1 MSDPFVLAIGLL
13 SQLQRSDATP
23 DWMPVAANPPGFRF
37 VSPQA
42 EEDLAIAEITPTVEI
57 QPPEFSQTYRL
68 GASTNLETNHFETNH
83 FEANYF
89 EANGLETGDFKANPV
104 EVNRL
109 ETNLETH
116 NSETNRFEYALWKPS
131 ANPVSPQQVSQGG
144 VPVEAIAYARLAAPR
159 PVSGPQLYLQRWAA
173 LQAGQT
179 YTRLPGDSF
188 HSAWMQA
195 SRQPTYED
203 WKELLAREAQAIAS
217 GQGSNHLS
225 ILLGDSISLW
235 FPQEGLPSG
244 KLWLNQGISGDTSG
258 GILERLWAFADT
270 RPDTIYLLAGIN
282 DLRRGLSDNEI
293 LWNQRAIVRRLKATH
308 PQAEIVI
315 QSILPTRLTEI
326 PNDRIGKIN
335 QKLAAI
341 AREEG
346 VRYMNLNALFADR
359 FGNLRSELTTDGL
372 HLNQNGYRVWQQAL
386 HRAESWIA
394 LHRDR

>member
-13 SQLQRSDATP
+13 SQLQPSDATP
-23 DWMPVAANPPGFRF
+23 DWMPVAANLPGLWFA
-37 VSPQA
+37 SPQA
-42 EEDLAIAEITPTVEI
+42 DEDLAIAEIAPTVEI

-68 GASTNLETNHFETNH
+68 GASTNLETNHLETHYFETN
-83 FEANYF
+83 YF
-89 EANGLETGDFKANPV
+89 AANGLETNDLKANH
-104 EVNRL
+104 
-109 ETNLETH
+109 LETH
-116 NSETNRFEYALWKPS
+116 NLETNRFEYALWKPS
-131 ANPVSPQQVSQGG
+131 AEPVSPQQVSQGRD
-144 VPVEAIAYARLAAPR
+144 PVEAIAYARLAAPR
-159 PVSGPQLYLQRWAA
+159 PVSGSQLYLQRWAA

-203 WKELLAREAQAIAS
+203 WKELLACEAQAIAS

-282 DLRRGLSDNEI
+282 DLRRGSSDNEI
-293 LWNQRAIVRRLKATH
+293 LWNQRAIVRHLKTTH

-372 HLNQNGYRVWQQAL
+372 HLNQNGYQVWQQAL